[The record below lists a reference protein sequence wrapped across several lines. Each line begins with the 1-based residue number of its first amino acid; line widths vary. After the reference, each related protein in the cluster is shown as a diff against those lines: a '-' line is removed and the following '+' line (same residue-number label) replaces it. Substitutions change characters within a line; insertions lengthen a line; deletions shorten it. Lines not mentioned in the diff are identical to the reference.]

1 MTEEFEHPNEVPE
14 PVEELVDLMAL
25 AGKPEAEKFDPAKP
39 VVQIQEYKQFI
50 EQAVADG
57 KRSPKNHGQMPADE
71 PQDDEALG
79 SKFLARIEFDEEAAI
94 ERVRNKKWL
103 IYGVLPHNDV
113 GYIYGKPGSY
123 KSFMAL
129 DIASRVASASKWNGI
144 DVDYPGMVLYI
155 AAEGGSEL
163 HLRKKA
169 WRIATGEDNSALNIL
184 EASVLINDP
193 IEREKLKAAMRVV
206 QIRTGMKHV
215 LVVIDTFSKCFIGN
229 ENDAADMRAFI
240 SGCEDI
246 RDSFDGCTVLFV
258 GHTGKGQN
266 ADSMRGSSV
275 AVGDCGFS
283 YKITRGKQKLYAEL
297 HTDKIKDAVE
307 PDDMAFEFTVVRTGD
322 TSIKGIELTSLV
334 PKMTAMLERIEI
346 EDIKT
351 ELGRAEKP
359 RPAPRGTGVAKN
371 MTMSQLRLRA
381 NENNG
386 QPVARLVIRDDV
398 ISMLISAEEM
408 NLNTAKTCWTRAMD
422 ELLAD
427 GFIEKCDGD
436 QWLPVKG
443 KSLL

>member
-1 MTEEFEHPNEVPE
+1 MTEEFEHPYEVPE
-14 PVEELVDLMAL
+14 PADELIDLMSL
-25 AGKPEAEKFDPAKP
+25 AELAEEAEKFDLKQP
-39 VVQIQEYKQFI
+39 VVQIQEYKQFV

-57 KRSPKNHGQMPADE
+57 KRVAKNYGQMPVDE

-169 WRIATGEDNSALNIL
+169 WRIASGNDNSALNIL
-184 EASVLINDP
+184 EASVMINDP

-206 QIRTGMKHV
+206 QVKTGMKHV
-215 LVVIDTFSKCFIGN
+215 LVVIDTFSKCFVGN

-258 GHTGKGQN
+258 GHTGK
-266 ADSMRGSSV
+266 ADPNSMRGSST
-275 AVGDCGFS
+275 ALADCGFS
-283 YKITRGKQKLYAEL
+283 YKITRGKEKLYAEL

-334 PKMTAMLERIEI
+334 PKMTAMLERVEF
-346 EDIKT
+346 EDLKK

-371 MTMSQLRLRA
+371 MTMSQLRLRV

-398 ISMLISAEEM
+398 LSMLISAEEM
-408 NLNTAKTCWTRAMD
+408 NLNTAKSCWTRAVD
-422 ELLAD
+422 ELLEA

-443 KSLL
+443 KSL